1 MTTPVIAIVGRPN
14 VGKSTLVNRIIGK
27 REAIVEER
35 PGVTRD
41 RVLYRSDWRGRPFV
55 LVDTGG
61 LELDPES
68 PLAGKVAEAAKAAAA
83 DADVIAFVVD
93 VTAGVTPEDVAVADV
108 IRRLGRPV
116 VLVAN
121 KVDSGKREHDSSEF
135 FSLGL
140 GEPIA
145 ISA

>member
-1 MTTPVIAIVGRPN
+1 NRIVGA
-14 VGKSTLVNRIIGK
+14 

-41 RVLYRSDWRGRPFV
+41 RVLYQSDWRGRAFT

-68 PLAGKVAEAAKAAAA
+68 ALAGKVTEAAKIAASE
-83 DADVIAFVVD
+83 ADVIAFVVD
-93 VTAGVTPEDVAVADV
+93 ASDGVTPDDTAVADV
-108 IRRLGRPV
+108 IRRMDRPV

-121 KVDSGKREHDSSEF
+121 KIDDNKH
-135 FSLGL
+135 
-140 GEPIA
+140 EPYA
-145 ISA
+145 